1 MDNFAE
7 QLVKRENLSS
17 DNTKKAFIIVGIAVL
32 GFLLSFTFVIT
43 LGTIISILALV
54 LCIGVIYGGIKL
66 LSGFSV
72 EYEYTVTNGEID
84 IDKIIA
90 QKKRKNLISF
100 EAKKIKDIGSFN
112 LETPDGNQETTV
124 YASDNIESHEYY
136 LDFEH
141 DDYGLVR
148 LIFSPNEKLLT
159 AIKPFAPFTVRS
171 KIPDYFTEGEDEE

>member
-17 DNTKKAFIIVGIAVL
+17 DNVKKVLTIVGMAVL
-32 GFLLSFTFVIT
+32 GFLLGLTFIIT
-43 LGTIISILALV
+43 LGSLTSILALV
-54 LCIGVIYGGIKL
+54 FFIALIYGGTRI

-72 EYEYTVTNGEID
+72 EYEYTATNGEID

-90 QKKRKNLISF
+90 QKKRRTLISF
-100 EAKKIKDIGSFN
+100 EAKKIKDIGGYT

-159 AIKPFAPFTVRS
+159 AIKPFAPLTVRN
-171 KIPDYFTEGEDEE
+171 KIPDYFTEGEDE

>member
-1 MDNFAE
+1 MNKGLISWNFTGLAKNPANGHWYYVNKGE
-7 QLVKRENLSS
+7 INWKYTGLAK
-17 DNTKKAFIIVGIAVL
+17 NTANGNW
-32 GFLLSFTFVIT
+32 
-43 LGTIISILALV
+43 
-54 LCIGVIYGGIKL
+54 Y
-66 LSGFSV
+66 
-72 EYEYTVTNGEID
+72 YVTNGEID

-90 QKKRKNLISF
+90 QKKRRTLISF
-100 EAKKIKDIGSFN
+100 EAKKIKDIGGYT

-159 AIKPFAPFTVRS
+159 AIKPFAPLTVRN
-171 KIPDYFTEGEDEE
+171 KIPDYFTEGEDE